1 MKPALSVII
10 PCRNGTNY
18 LAEAVASVREQALDS
33 PLEIIV
39 VDDGSTD
46 RTADLARSLGCTVVS
61 IPHSGLSAAR
71 NTGLRHARGKY
82 ILFLDHDDRLRPG
95 ALQTLLTALEDAED
109 AGMVLA
115 RAQDFVS
122 PEISGEEKNKIA
134 LRPEPYH
141 GLMSGAMLFRGSVF
155 ERVKGFD
162 EARATAQTLDFLQQA
177 EQAGIGMRK
186 IDTITVERRL
196 HLTNMGRTMQ
206 HQEGRDHASLLRE
219 RLRAAQRR
227 N

>member
-18 LAEAVASVREQALDS
+18 LAEAVTSVREQALDI
-33 PLEIIV
+33 PFEIIV

-46 RTADLARSLGCTVVS
+46 ATAELARSLGCAVVS

-71 NTGLRHARGKY
+71 NTGIGHARGEY

-95 ALQTLLTALEDAED
+95 ALTSLLGALEGAED
-109 AGMVLA
+109 ADMVLA

-122 PEISGEEKNKIA
+122 PEISGEEKRKIA
-134 LRPEPYH
+134 VRAEPYH
-141 GLMSGAMLFRGSVF
+141 GLMSGAMLFARPVF
-155 ERVKGFD
+155 DRVKGFD

-177 EQAGIGMRK
+177 QQAGIGMRK

-206 HQEGRDHASLLRE
+206 RQEGHDHASLLRE
-219 RLRAAQRR
+219 RLRGAQRR

>member
-1 MKPALSVII
+1 MRPHLSVII

-18 LAEAVASVREQALDS
+18 LAEAVTSVREQVLDL

-46 RTADLARSLGCTVVS
+46 ATAELAAALGCTVVS

-71 NTGLRHARGKY
+71 NTGLAKVRGDF
-82 ILFLDHDDRLRPG
+82 ILFLDHDDRLRPDGLPILLG
-95 ALQTLLTALEDAED
+95 ALEGAEGPD
-109 AGMVLA
+109 MVLA
-115 RAQDFVS
+115 RAQDFIS
-122 PEISGEEKNKIA
+122 PEICGEEKRKIA
-134 LRPEPYH
+134 VRPEPYH
-141 GLMSGAMLFRGSVF
+141 GLMSGAMLFRRPVF

-177 EQAGIGMRK
+177 QQAGIGMRK
-186 IDTITVERRL
+186 IDAITVDRRL
-196 HLTNMGRTMQ
+196 HLTNMGRSMQ
-206 HQEGRDHASLLRE
+206 QQEGRDHASLLRE
-219 RLRAAQRR
+219 RLRHAQRR